1 MKFAVLSALSA
12 SYAAAAAP
20 VQFGCIKESLLEKI
34 SFSLG
39 SCTMNGPYAANSC
52 CVNHWGYAMGGHWE
66 SSPTKTHHNEMRCL
80 KEKPK
85 GEYEQYEACNQS
97 CPGLGLF
104 TNPHQDGICGGGCK
118 DCEHFPLF
126 EKECT
131 FVCTML
137 SVTCVY
143 DHVNVFCS
151 AALFGLCTTATKQ
164 KRRSTLRRLLV
175 R

>member
-1 MKFAVLSALSA
+1 
-12 SYAAAAAP
+12 
-20 VQFGCIKESLLEKI
+20 
-34 SFSLG
+34 
-39 SCTMNGPYAANSC
+39 MNGPYAANSC

-131 FVCTML
+131 
-137 SVTCVY
+137 S
-143 DHVNVFCS
+143 DRNVKVRCS
-151 AALFGLCTTATKQ
+151 HC
-164 KRRSTLRRLLV
+164 
-175 R
+175 